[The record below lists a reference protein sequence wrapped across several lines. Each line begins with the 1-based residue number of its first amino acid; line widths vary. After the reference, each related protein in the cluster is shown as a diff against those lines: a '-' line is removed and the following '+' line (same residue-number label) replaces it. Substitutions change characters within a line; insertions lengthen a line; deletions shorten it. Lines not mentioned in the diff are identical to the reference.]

1 MFRLLTTIAFSSL
14 TLFAT
19 SVQAHNLSV
28 SNNIES
34 KGTVYRVIDG
44 DTYLINITDGTF
56 NQFVEAAD
64 GDQDILD
71 NFNFKYKSIKAR
83 LASTNTEES
92 EHKDESRNTDFGKMV
107 SDIMKQLLEG
117 EEVSLKCYD
126 FGRYDRPICNIAI
139 HQQGKSYDVGGY
151 LIHHEF
157 SPYITKYGDNPYLH
171 EEYLQLSQ

>member
-1 MFRLLTTIAFSSL
+1 MFQLLTTIAFSL
-14 TLFAT
+14 LALFAT

-28 SNNIES
+28 SNDIES

-56 NQFVEAAD
+56 DQFVEVAD

-71 NFNFKYKSIKAR
+71 NFNFKYESIKVR

-92 EHKDESRNTDFGKMV
+92 EHRDESRNTEFGSRTSNIV
-107 SDIMKQLLEG
+107 KQFLEG
-117 EEVSLKCYD
+117 KDVSLRCYD
-126 FGRYDRPICNIAI
+126 FGKYDRPICNVAI
-139 HQQGKSYDVGGY
+139 HTSKGAQDIGAF
-151 LIHHEF
+151 LIYHEF
-157 SPYITKYGDNPYLH
+157 SPYITKYGNNPYLH